1 MTSQAPSLVQN
12 RKENGRITFLQQT
25 TLFANMPATDL
36 QTIATDIIPR
46 TFQQGE
52 VIFHEGDP
60 GQMLYLIQAGQ
71 VRIFVNGLDGSE
83 TSVILFGRPG
93 EIFGELA
100 VVDGMPRSATAVALG
115 QTTLYTMSRENFS
128 KHTRQYPQLALNFM
142 KVLSSRVRSSTQ
154 QMDSLASLGIPQRLA
169 RKLLQLAQDYGK
181 VEANGVCI
189 TMPLNQS
196 DLASLIGA
204 TRESINKALREFRQ
218 NGWLHTQQGQI
229 TILDAEALKSQVTA

>member
-71 VRIFVNGLDGSE
+71 VRIFVSGLDGSE

-181 VEANGVCI
+181 AEANGVCI

-204 TRESINKALREFRQ
+204 TRESINKALRDFRQ